1 MWPNCPYLSNIYV
14 QDAIMQF
21 ILHLVKELYSDM
33 KEYCDSREE
42 LGEFTITKPATIIK
56 FVTILESLKP
66 FGYKGAG

>member
-1 MWPNCPYLSNIYV
+1 
-14 QDAIMQF
+14 MQF